1 MKKYSKVSELTET
14 YLNGKLDRVLVEYEN
29 ENTLV
34 VSVSYA
40 AGFNG
45 VYNYSVKL
53 NNNNEID
60 IYLKTKNQDKYKWIE
75 YYSSLFKFD
84 VKYNNFSEGAS
95 HTVVEAAE
103 GRLP

>member
-53 NNNNEID
+53 NNNNDEVNFLSHKCKDMGVGIKLD
-60 IYLKTKNQDKYKWIE
+60 RDMSFEVAL
-75 YYSSLFKFD
+75 SSFFQKDSKL
-84 VKYNNFSEGAS
+84 
-95 HTVVEAAE
+95 VVA
-103 GRLP
+103 